1 MVVYGS
7 TTVGVLYTVYR
18 DVLLLVHYYYYYYY
32 SIQYSN
38 AIASTRVT
46 TTTLLAIGTRAR
58 VDAIDGVAVAPQD
71 RGYSSSIL
79 CGGIW

>member
-18 DVLLLVHYYYYYYY
+18 DVLLLLHYYYCYYCY
-32 SIQYSN
+32 SMQYSN

-46 TTTLLAIGTRAR
+46 TDTLLAIGTRAR
-58 VDAIDGVAVAPQD
+58 VDA
-71 RGYSSSIL
+71 
-79 CGGIW
+79 